1 MKSIRSTRML
11 QVECAGIEFDV
22 ALELSQLIILPLRA
36 DLLVCNR
43 GYQISRYIRY
53 VTLRFA
59 SERERERAQG
69 FTGIYGG
76 LVTRLLFPAL
86 RLAYHERPTLPLP
99 SSLSPPP
106 KLSTVSESCIAI
118 FCQP

>member
-1 MKSIRSTRML
+1 ML

-53 VTLRFA
+53 VTLRYVLQA
-59 SERERERAQG
+59 SE
-69 FTGIYGG
+69 
-76 LVTRLLFPAL
+76 
-86 RLAYHERPTLPLP
+86 
-99 SSLSPPP
+99 
-106 KLSTVSESCIAI
+106 SESVRVLRDSPEFTAG
-118 FCQP
+118 